1 MRVLSWPHLTLHFCK
16 RSAKPCPLEK
26 CSSIPPPTPKTSPPL
41 GPGCPLPKPSFCQG
55 GKGRREGADPWR
67 CPQQPHGV
75 SEALGGQEHPYGGP
89 GRAARLPAVPMAAA
103 LAAQHGSHGGCS
115 PRGPGARQPWEGCS
129 RSRAWLRTLSGA
141 PTICQGEPQ
150 QIALS
155 TMGAFV
161 LCLNGAGFRAS
172 NREADKVLLKRRELW
187 KRP

>member
-1 MRVLSWPHLTLHFCK
+1 MGRGLAATPAPRRCPPEPFPGCAGPPAASQPLPVTPPAPPCWAPRRVMRVLSWPHLTLHFCK

-89 GRAARLPAVPMAAA
+89 GRAARLPAVPIAAA
-103 LAAQHGSHGGCS
+103 LPAQHSSRGGCS
-115 PRGPGARQPWEGCS
+115 PRGPGARRPREGCS
-129 RSRAWLRTLSGA
+129 RSCAWL
-141 PTICQGEPQ
+141 
-150 QIALS
+150 
-155 TMGAFV
+155 
-161 LCLNGAGFRAS
+161 
-172 NREADKVLLKRRELW
+172 
-187 KRP
+187 